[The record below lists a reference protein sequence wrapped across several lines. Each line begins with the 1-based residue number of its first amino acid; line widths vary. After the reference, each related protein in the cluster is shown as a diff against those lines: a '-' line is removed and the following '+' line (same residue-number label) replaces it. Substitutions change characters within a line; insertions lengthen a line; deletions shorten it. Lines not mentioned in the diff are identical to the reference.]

1 MKKIFYGWYVAI
13 ACGIGLAC
21 GLASV
26 ITATFSI
33 FLGPL
38 RTEFGWTQSQ
48 VFTALLMVT
57 GAVTIA
63 SPFIGALVDR
73 FGARRMI
80 LVGFLLEGAVIAS
93 FATQTASLSG
103 FYIRYIALAIL
114 GLGTTHVAFARVIAV
129 WFDRR
134 RGLALGLTLAGMGV
148 GGIVWPLLSQWAIGE
163 FGWRTAYVIVAL
175 SVATVGILSIGLVV
189 RESPATMGLEPDG
202 AETGAEPRPVASTK
216 PGPSAGA
223 ATSPAITQSGYTL
236 AETMRQSQFWRMLG
250 AFLLIG
256 MAVQSLI
263 LHLVPLLIMRDVE
276 PMRAAQAQ
284 SLVAAALIVGRLAAG
299 VMMDRFFAP
308 RVAIAFLVGPIV
320 GITLLA
326 SGASGTGAFLA
337 GVLTG
342 LAAGAEVD
350 VTAYL
355 ASRYF
360 GLKYFSRIYAWYYS
374 AYSAG
379 AGLGPLLTAWA
390 VERYGE
396 YTEILYLHGGL
407 LVLAA
412 LLLSRLGPYP
422 RSFAAPS
429 TAVATSVATTTDR

>member
-1 MKKIFYGWYVAI
+1 MKKIFYGWYVAV

-26 ITATFSI
+26 LTATFSI

-38 RTEFGWTQSQ
+38 RSEFGWTQPQ
-48 VFTALLMVT
+48 AFMAILLVT

-73 FGARRMI
+73 FGAKRMI
-80 LVGFLLEGAVIAS
+80 ITGFLLEGAVIAS
-93 FATQTASLSG
+93 FAVQTAALSG

-129 WFDRR
+129 WFDRH
-134 RGLALGLTLAGMGV
+134 RGLALGLTLAGMGL
-148 GGIVWPLLSQWAIGE
+148 GGIAWPLLSQWAIGE
-163 FGWRTAYVIVAL
+163 FGWRTAYVIVAV
-175 SVATVGILSIGLVV
+175 SVATVGILAIGLVV

-202 AETGAEPRPVASTK
+202 APPVPPAAPVTTGATTGAST
-216 PGPSAGA
+216 GA
-223 ATSPAITQSGYTL
+223 TTPTTMQAGYTL
-236 AETMRQSQFWRMLG
+236 AETMRQHSFWLMLA

-263 LHLVPLLIMRDVE
+263 LHLVPLLVMRDVE

-284 SLVAAALIVGRLAAG
+284 SMVAAALIVGRLLAG
-299 VMMDRFFAP
+299 VLMDRFFAP
-308 RVAIAFLVGPIV
+308 RVAVAFLVGPVV
-320 GITLLA
+320 GIALLA
-326 SGASGTGAFLA
+326 SGASGTAAFVA

-390 VERYGE
+390 VEHQGE
-396 YTEILYLHGGL
+396 YTGILYFHGGI

-412 LLLSRLGPYP
+412 VLLSFLGPYP
-422 RSFAAPS
+422 RAFA
-429 TAVATSVATTTDR
+429 TAVDRR

>member
-1 MKKIFYGWYVAI
+1 MRKVFYGWYVAV
-13 ACGIGLAC
+13 ACGLGLAC

-38 RTEFGWTQSQ
+38 RAEFGWTQPEIFMG
-48 VFTALLMVT
+48 VLLVT

-63 SPFIGALVDR
+63 APFIGALVDR
-73 FGARRMI
+73 FGAKRMI

-93 FATQTASLSG
+93 FATQTESLPA
-103 FYIRYIALAIL
+103 FYLRYIALAIL
-114 GLGTTHVAFARVIAV
+114 GLGTTHVAFARVISV

-134 RGLALGLTLAGMGV
+134 RGLALGLALAGLGL
-148 GGIVWPLLSQWAIGE
+148 GGIVWPLLSQWAITAY
-163 FGWRTAYVIVAL
+163 GWRTAYVIVAL
-175 SVATVGILSIGLVV
+175 AVATVGILSIGLVV
-189 RESPATMGLEPDG
+189 RESPQSMGLQPDG
-202 AETGAEPRPVASTK
+202 DERPVAKHPGAIPQAVVAETGF
-216 PGPSAGA
+216 
-223 ATSPAITQSGYTL
+223 TL
-236 AETMRQSQFWRMLG
+236 SETMRQNHFWLMLA

-256 MAVQSLI
+256 MVVQSLI
-263 LHLVPLLIMRDVE
+263 LHLVPMLVMRNVE

-299 VMMDRFFAP
+299 ILMDRFFAP
-308 RVAIAFLVGPIV
+308 RVAVAFLVGPVV
-320 GITLLA
+320 GIFLLA
-326 SGASGTGAFLA
+326 SGASGTAAFIA
-337 GVLTG
+337 GMLTG

-379 AGLGPLLTAWA
+379 AGVGPLITAQA
-390 VERYGE
+390 VEHYGD
-396 YTEILYLHGGL
+396 YTEILYIYAGL
-407 LVLAA
+407 LVVAGVM
-412 LLLSRLGPYP
+412 LLRLKPFP
-422 RSFAAPS
+422 RSFPGTAPL
-429 TAVATSVATTTDR
+429 